1 MKRTFVNDN
10 FFLEID
16 CELKAYLL
24 GFFLADGYIRMN
36 ARCKNSFHF
45 GIALMK
51 RDEYVIQWFH
61 DFICPFRTI
70 GHAKEKVKNGASHQ
84 ASTNIAWTS
93 TKMKEYMESI
103 YGIKERKTYDV
114 NYEFP
119 FDKIPE
125 EFKWDF
131 IRGVFDGDGQ
141 ISYSK
146 TNHAS
151 TFGIYTTS
159 KKFANQLGDIFESE
173 FKTKIERR
181 VEGTKKSNM
190 VLYLLRFTAFF
201 KKKKFYREI
210 YEKFYSGKKYFLK
223 RKEEKFKDF
232 LLYQFR
238 ANPEEIKPLLDSV
251 ERSE

>member
-1 MKRTFVNDN
+1 MF
-10 FFLEID
+10 
-16 CELKAYLL
+16 
-24 GFFLADGYIRMN
+24 
-36 ARCKNSFHF
+36 
-45 GIALMK
+45 
-51 RDEYVIQWFH
+51 
-61 DFICPFRTI
+61 
-70 GHAKEKVKNGASHQ
+70 HQ

-93 TKMKEYMESI
+93 TKMKEYMEST

-114 NYEFP
+114 DYEFP

-146 TNHAS
+146 TNHGS

-159 KKFANQLGDIFESE
+159 EKFANQLGDIFESE

-181 VEGTKKSNM
+181 VEGTQKSNM

-201 KKKKFYREI
+201 KKKKFYQEI
-210 YEKFYSGKKYFLK
+210 YEKFYSDKKYFLK